1 MKRKLVKKSELERLS
16 VMETRYKKYVRAMG
30 YISEEQLDFWVSA
43 LDKSEH
49 YLDERDW
56 SDCPNCDGSGTF
68 FRLAKTQSNG
78 GYGKCNQC
86 NYPFLQTTS
95 GVDPLKDSQFVD
107 SKGDVIDRPMGRTV
121 KEFKYNPLDR
131 TLVNDAKL

>member
-1 MKRKLVKKSELERLS
+1 MRRKLVKKSELERLS

-56 SDCPNCDGSGTF
+56 SDCPNCEGTDTLF
-68 FRLAKTQSNG
+68 TLELRP
-78 GYGKCNQC
+78 YGAYSKCNQC
-86 NYPFLQTTS
+86 NYPFLQTVS
-95 GVDPLKDSQFVD
+95 GVNPLSDSEFVN
-107 SKGDVIDRPMGRTV
+107 SMGDVINGPVRRTV